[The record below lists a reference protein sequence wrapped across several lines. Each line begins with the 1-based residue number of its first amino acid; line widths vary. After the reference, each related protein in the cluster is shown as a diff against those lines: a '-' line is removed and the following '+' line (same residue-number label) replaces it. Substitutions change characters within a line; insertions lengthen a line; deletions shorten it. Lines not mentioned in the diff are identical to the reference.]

1 MSSVKKGMVAGALSL
16 GLAGLIAKVLGVVYQ
31 VPFQN
36 WAGNTTIG
44 LYQMAYTIYVNML
57 YVTTAGIPLAM
68 SKMISERLTNRD
80 YAGADRLYRV
90 GARYLTIAGLITFVL
105 TFATADLVAWL
116 MGDARASTSIRAL
129 SFSLLI
135 VPLLAAM
142 RGYVQG
148 HQEMAVS
155 GNSQVVEQLLR
166 SLFILTGVYIAT
178 RIGAAERNVAAVAT
192 FSALIGAGAS
202 LIYVARHVVAI
213 RREDRK
219 KFRNPS
225 TEDPKTVFRR
235 IMKYAVPI
243 TLTSLVLPLSQAV
256 DSFSVTNLLKWGFD
270 MTSDQA
276 SAQFGILTGQA
287 LKLVALPL
295 ALSTA
300 VGLSL
305 MPAITEAVVQRNAK
319 LTHDRINTA
328 FRLTSFFAFPTA
340 IGIYV
345 LARAVEIALFEK
357 PEGVSTIAIVGLMA
371 IFSSFELVTTYIL
384 QALGYMYQPV
394 RAMFI
399 GLAVKAV
406 LNVVLVPT
414 YGIFGAGMASVIGYL
429 ASSTIN
435 FFAVRKLANVSLSF
449 RDLFVK
455 PLIASV
461 IMGGV
466 VWMLNWLPFEALIP
480 WPRIAN
486 LLLVLIGGGVGAV
499 IFFGLMIAFKGVTRE
514 EMKRMPGIKRFV
526 R

>member
-1 MSSVKKGMVAGALSL
+1 MVAGALSL

-68 SKMISERLTNRD
+68 SKMIAERLTNRD
-80 YAGADRLYRV
+80 YAGADRLYSV

-116 MGDARASTSIRAL
+116 MGDVRASTAIRAL

-148 HQEMAVS
+148 NQEMAAS

-166 SLFILTGVYIAT
+166 SLFILGGVYIAT
-178 RIGAAERNVAAVAT
+178 QVVEAQARNVAAVAT

-202 LIYVARHVVAI
+202 LIYIARRVVRI
-213 RREDRK
+213 RREHRK

-225 TEDPKTVFRR
+225 TEEPREVFRK

-256 DSFSVTNLLKWGFD
+256 DSFSVANLLKWGFD
-270 MTSDQA
+270 MTNDQA
-276 SAQFGILTGQA
+276 SAEFGILTGQA

-305 MPAITEAVVQRNAK
+305 MPAITEAVVQRNVK

-328 FRLTSFFAFPTA
+328 LRLTSFFAFPTA
-340 IGIYV
+340 IGIFV
-345 LARAVEIALFEK
+345 LARPIEIALFEN
-357 PEGVSTIAIVGLMA
+357 PDGVSTIAIVGLMA
-371 IFSSFELVTTYIL
+371 IFSSYELVTTYIL

-406 LNVVLVPT
+406 LNIVLVPT

-429 ASSTIN
+429 VSSMIN
-435 FFAVRKLANVSLSF
+435 YFAMRSLAKITLSF
-449 RDLFVK
+449 SNLFFK
-455 PLIASV
+455 PLAASV
-461 IMGGV
+461 VMGGAV
-466 VWMLNWLPFEALIP
+466 LLVSWLPVDALIP
-480 WPRIAN
+480 WPRISS

-499 IFFGLMIAFKGVTRE
+499 IFFGLMIAMKGISRD